1 LFWETRE
8 LCKAGKK
15 RTDLLGDF
23 FLFSHDDDL
32 SCGIY
37 MIIVVLM
44 AGFSR
49 VVVVAESFVD
59 DGGGKGGLC
68 IAWNVWSLREI
79 SVSVHQ

>member
-1 LFWETRE
+1 
-8 LCKAGKK
+8 
-15 RTDLLGDF
+15 
-23 FLFSHDDDL
+23 
-32 SCGIY
+32 

>member
-1 LFWETRE
+1 LEDSEALEGW
-8 LCKAGKK
+8 KK
-15 RTDLLGDF
+15 RTDLLGDL

-37 MIIVVLM
+37 MVIVVLM

-59 DGGGKGGLC
+59 DGGEGG
-68 IAWNVWSLREI
+68 SLHCLEC
-79 SVSVHQ
+79 VVA